1 MRNPIKPSA
10 LVPGAMV
17 RIMSLASPPEGV
29 SLRRGVAELERL
41 GYGVRPS
48 RGMKPDGY
56 FAGGYAERLAE
67 LELALRDADADA
79 LICSRGGY
87 GTAALL
93 EELHIPRALRPKLV
107 VGYSDATALLAFIW
121 QRLRW
126 TTLYGPMVAAGFDKG
141 ADQPCGYDR
150 ASFLNAA
157 SGACGEWSLTLSGDA
172 LARGKA
178 TGVLLGGC
186 VTLLET
192 LLGTPWELDTRGAI
206 LLLED
211 RGVKPYQLDRM
222 LVHLAQAGK
231 LLGVRG
237 FVLGDFPDCDPP
249 PGPAAAGVTVRDVC
263 RRILGPLHVP
273 VVFGAPVGHTAR
285 PMLTLPLGVRVRL
298 HAAGEGKL
306 DILESAVQRRS

>member
-17 RIMSLASPPEGV
+17 RIMSLASPPEGA
-29 SLRRGVAELERL
+29 SLRRGVAELKRL

-67 LELALRDADADA
+67 LEQGLRDADADA

-93 EELHIPRALRPKLV
+93 EELHAPRALRPKLV

-126 TTLYGPMVAAGFDKG
+126 TTLYGPMVAADFDKG
-141 ADQPCGYDR
+141 ADQPSGYDR
-150 ASFLNAA
+150 ASFMNAA
-157 SGACGEWSLTLSGDA
+157 SGACGEWSLTLGGEA
-172 LARGKA
+172 FLARGKA

-186 VTLLET
+186 LTLLET

-231 LLGVRG
+231 LRGVRHG
-237 FVLGDFPDCDPP
+237 ARRLPP
-249 PGPAAAGVTVRDVC
+249 HSGPAPCSG
-263 RRILGPLHVP
+263 
-273 VVFGAPVGHTAR
+273 
-285 PMLTLPLGVRVRL
+285 GVRRGGGPHCAA
-298 HAAGEGKL
+298 HAHS
-306 DILESAVQRRS
+306 SARCPGALARRRGREA